1 MAEAKQVPFFHDN
14 ATHLQILNEVNESI
28 IQLKE
33 EIPEDKLKLDEIEF
47 SFFMVL
53 MQIWQTLAFINK
65 RLLSNSKY
73 TNSFISFLRYCRNLL
88 MHTQQNQTALATQFG
103 KNVTSDLLQD
113 HVDEEVPWLKIH
125 IQWIAKKFF
134 SHLPLTQHFPE
145 PCFRYDKNCLCKT
158 LMDTFTCLRRPA
170 D

>member
-1 MAEAKQVPFFHDN
+1 MAEAKQVPFFHNN
-14 ATHLQILNEVNESI
+14 ATHLHILNEVNESI

-47 SFFMVL
+47 SFFMVFIK
-53 MQIWQTLAFINK
+53 IWQTLAFINK

-88 MHTQQNQTALATQFG
+88 MHTQQNQTILATQFG
-103 KNVTSDLLQD
+103 ENVTSDLLQD

-134 SHLPLTQHFPE
+134 SHLPLTRHFPE
-145 PCFRYDKNCLCKT
+145 PCFRYTIDSFHHIHL
-158 LMDTFTCLRRPA
+158 FT
-170 D
+170 